1 MTLDQIIPAPAS
13 QTHLMQHT
21 FRAALTALSEP
32 LRPVTIEPCEAPSE
46 LTPALWALMLTLIDA
61 DVSLCFPSASAAV
74 QANIQFHTRAQL
86 VETPQTADWVVLE
99 AEALN
104 TPGLLDQVR
113 RGTHER
119 PDQSASV
126 LFIVGD
132 DSTDVLAEGPG
143 FREPTELRAPVGED
157 LVFALIRNAADYPL
171 GYDSYFVDVSTVTGL
186 PRSTRLV
193 VRTD

>member
-1 MTLDQIIPAPAS
+1 MLTHIIPAPAE
-13 QTHLMQHT
+13 QTHLMQHA

-32 LRPVTIEPCEAPSE
+32 LRPVTIDACEAPEGATS
-46 LTPALWALMLTLIDA
+46 ALWALLLTLVDA
-61 DVSLCFPSASAAV
+61 DVCLFFPSASEALT
-74 QANIQFHTRAQL
+74 ANIQFHTRAQI
-86 VETPQTADWVVLE
+86 VDAPEAADWLVLQ
-99 AEALN
+99 AEALT
-104 TPGLLDQVR
+104 TPTVLDHVR

-143 FREPTELRAPVGED
+143 FREATELRVPVGED
-157 LVFALIRNAADYPL
+157 LMFSLIRNIADYPL
-171 GYDSYFVDVSTVTGL
+171 GYDSYFVDASTVTGL

>member
-1 MTLDQIIPAPAS
+1 MTLDHITPAPVA
-13 QTHLMQHT
+13 QTHLMQQT

-32 LRPVTIEPCEAPSE
+32 LRPVPVDPCDAPSG
-46 LTPALWALMLTLIDA
+46 LAPALWALILTLIDA
-61 DVSLCFPSASAAV
+61 DVSLFFPSASAAA
-74 QANIQFHTRAQL
+74 QANIQFHTRARL
-86 VETPQTADWVVLE
+86 VETPEAADWVVLE
-99 AEALN
+99 AEAIQ
-104 TPGLLDQVR
+104 TPTWLDQVR

-132 DSTDVLAEGPG
+132 DRTDVLAEGPG
-143 FREPTELRAPVGED
+143 FREPTELRAPAGED
-157 LVFALIRNAADYPL
+157 LVFALIRNASDYPL
-171 GYDSYFVDVSTVTGL
+171 GYDSYFVDESTVTGL